1 MRNLFSGGLKDNS
14 HLSYG
19 FLTGILRV
27 AKESIFS
34 GLNNL
39 KINSIL
45 DDRYSKYFGFTSDE
59 VKEMANYYGAS
70 DKYHELCEWYDGYRF
85 GNTDIF
91 NPWSVIGYFNNNC
104 RPKAFWQSTGS
115 NEIIGEV
122 LALATPDIMKRLELL
137 MQGKSFVTHIDTGV
151 IYPQIQ
157 KEPSSIY
164 SFLLVA
170 GYLKA
175 INYDQPYGE
184 DYMCEV
190 ALPNKEISFVYS
202 KEILSQLDT
211 VIPRSTAIEIQEAIY
226 KMDVDE
232 LQNKLQKFLLQ
243 SISFHDAASESF
255 YHGLVLGLCAMMDDR
270 YQVDSNRESGDGRF
284 DIQMMPINKQLPG
297 ILIELK
303 VGKEKTESQ
312 LEKLAQEALQQMN
325 DRRYDTD
332 MKAQG
337 VQLVLKYGIAFSG
350 KKVRMIVEKTY

>member
-1 MRNLFSGGLKDNS
+1 M
-14 HLSYG
+14 
-19 FLTGILRV
+19 
-27 AKESIFS
+27 
-34 GLNNL
+34 
-39 KINSIL
+39 
-45 DDRYSKYFGFTSDE
+45 
-59 VKEMANYYGAS
+59 
-70 DKYHELCEWYDGYRF
+70 
-85 GNTDIF
+85 
-91 NPWSVIGYFNNNC
+91 
-104 RPKAFWQSTGS
+104 
-115 NEIIGEV
+115 
-122 LALATPDIMKRLELL
+122 
-137 MQGKSFVTHIDTGV
+137 
-151 IYPQIQ
+151 
-157 KEPSSIY
+157 
-164 SFLLVA
+164 
-170 GYLKA
+170 KA
-175 INYDQPYGE
+175 ISYDQPYGE

-312 LEKLAQEALQQMN
+312 LEKLVQEALQQMN

-350 KKVRMIVEKTY
+350 KKVRMIVEKMY